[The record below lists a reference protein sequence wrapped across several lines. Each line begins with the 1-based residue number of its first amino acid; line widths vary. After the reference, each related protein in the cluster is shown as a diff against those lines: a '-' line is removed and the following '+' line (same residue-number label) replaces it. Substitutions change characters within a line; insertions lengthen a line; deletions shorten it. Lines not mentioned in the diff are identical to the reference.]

1 MEFLKDDIFKRQ
13 NYGPCQLFLDY
24 MRLVISLHS
33 RNLGGGLN
41 RNSSKIRKTNKSYD
55 TPGIRGA
62 DTEMSK
68 ATKIIFPTD
77 QKKSVGNIDL
87 SNRLSRSMDRLVEL
101 LADNTEC
108 D

>member
-1 MEFLKDDIFKRQ
+1 
-13 NYGPCQLFLDY
+13 
-24 MRLVISLHS
+24 
-33 RNLGGGLN
+33 
-41 RNSSKIRKTNKSYD
+41 
-55 TPGIRGA
+55 
-62 DTEMSK
+62 MSK
-68 ATKIIFPTD
+68 ATKIIFPSD